1 MGDILREFL
10 LTILDLFQQT
20 STTAAEVAAMTL
32 AVVATSNREAV
43 SITTN
48 EVVDGSTTGVVDSCR
63 IVAVQVSDLHHI

>member
-1 MGDILREFL
+1 MREFL

-20 STTAAEVAAMTL
+20 STTAAEAAAMTL

-48 EVVDGSTTGVVDSCR
+48 EAVDGSTTGVVDSCR
-63 IVAVQVSDLHHI
+63 IVAVQVSDLHHN

>member
-1 MGDILREFL
+1 
-10 LTILDLFQQT
+10 
-20 STTAAEVAAMTL
+20 MTL

-63 IVAVQVSDLHHI
+63 IVAVQMAKTCKQ